1 MINYPRSLQSD
12 LSFSWRRSG
21 LQVRMCF
28 SSFVNRQPLR
38 GLQTALLTVPEH
50 RGCSGWQKRKGD
62 VSHERREK
70 KGGEGKL
77 AKNNPN
83 SSTLKFWMR
92 FCQGSGNWKGKCI
105 CFPTDCLF
113 SAWWWQKYTKQY
125 GPVWNYLK
133 ATRISLVQSAE
144 LKWSWLVIGSG
155 DQLRLL
161 CSVRAVCSCQ
171 FPLNKTQITVWN
183 LKNKPCYRVSW
194 IIFCYKTSSG
204 NFLKIQIGS
213 EDILIFQVDSEIA
226 VITVLLSFKCR
237 WFNGGSLIAQ
247 WN

>member
-105 CFPTDCLF
+105 CFLTDCLF

-171 FPLNKTQITVWN
+171 FPSNKTQITVCN
-183 LKNKPCYRVSW
+183 LKKKTLLWGFLNYFLLQNKFRQLFENPNRFWRHLNLPGWFRDCCYYSVTL
-194 IIFCYKTSSG
+194 F
-204 NFLKIQIGS
+204 
-213 EDILIFQVDSEIA
+213 
-226 VITVLLSFKCR
+226 
-237 WFNGGSLIAQ
+237 
-247 WN
+247 